1 MANKEHLVRLRHGF
15 YAWNRWRQQNPKKR
29 PDLAKADLSGAYL
42 NSADLTEANLQGA
55 NFKGADLNGAYLSW
69 ANLSGADLSWAQLNG
84 TNLNMANLIGAK
96 LSNTG
101 IYKKD
106 FMEVVIFDES
116 TEWDSE
122 NLPQDRHQY

>member
-1 MANKEHLVRLRHGF
+1 MANKEHLIRLRHGF
-15 YAWNRWRQQNPKKR
+15 YAWNEWRLLNPKKR
-29 PDLAKADLSGAYL
+29 PDLAKADLSGASL

-69 ANLSGADLSWAQLNG
+69 ANLSGADLSWAHLKG
-84 TNLNMANLIGAK
+84 ANLNMANLIGAK

-106 FMEVVIFDES
+106 YRGVVIFDES
-116 TEWDSE
+116 TVWDAE
-122 NLPQDRHQY
+122 NRSHDD